1 MLRRGEGTAGV
12 VGLGG
17 TERWSRGVAGTALVL
32 LGFESFMEVEDDGEL
47 VEVDKAQESALG
59 GSRGGVEGRDSPVP

>member
-17 TERWSRGVAGTALVL
+17 AERWSRGVAGTALVL
-32 LGFESFMEVEDDGEL
+32 LEFESFMEVEDDEEP
-47 VEVDKAQESALG
+47 VEVDKGQESALG
-59 GSRGGVEGRDSPVP
+59 CSRGGVKGRDSLVP

>member
-32 LGFESFMEVEDDGEL
+32 LGLESLMEVEDDGEL
-47 VEVDKAQESALG
+47 VELEGAEDSALG
-59 GSRGGVEGRDSPVP
+59 CSRGGVEGRGSLVP